1 MILHAQIGKLHW
13 SPPLTTF
20 FFFFNQKRKEK
31 KKEDKQPLSLPLQ
44 SFGTSFFW
52 QEKTK
57 KIHSYTSFKSHSYNY
72 KDPIEEG
79 KL

>member
-20 FFFFNQKRKEK
+20 FFFFFYQKRKKK

-44 SFGTSFFW
+44 SFGTSG
-52 QEKTK
+52 
-57 KIHSYTSFKSHSYNY
+57 TSFKSHSYNY

>member
-1 MILHAQIGKLHW
+1 MLNGKVTLVTL
-13 SPPLTTF
+13 SNQF
-20 FFFFNQKRKEK
+20 FFFFTKKEKKK

-44 SFGTSFFW
+44 SFGTSG
-52 QEKTK
+52 
-57 KIHSYTSFKSHSYNY
+57 TSFKSHSYNY

>member
-1 MILHAQIGKLHW
+1 MIFHTQMGKLHW
-13 SPPLTTF
+13 SPSLTIF
-20 FFFFNQKRKEK
+20 FFFTKKEKRKKK

-44 SFGTSFFW
+44 SFGTSG
-52 QEKTK
+52 
-57 KIHSYTSFKSHSYNY
+57 TSFKSHSYNY

>member
-1 MILHAQIGKLHW
+1 MILHAQIGKLHG
-13 SPPLTTF
+13 SPSLITF
-20 FFFFNQKRKEK
+20 FFFFYQKRKKK

-44 SFGTSFFW
+44 SFGTSG
-52 QEKTK
+52 
-57 KIHSYTSFKSHSYNY
+57 TSFKSHSYNY